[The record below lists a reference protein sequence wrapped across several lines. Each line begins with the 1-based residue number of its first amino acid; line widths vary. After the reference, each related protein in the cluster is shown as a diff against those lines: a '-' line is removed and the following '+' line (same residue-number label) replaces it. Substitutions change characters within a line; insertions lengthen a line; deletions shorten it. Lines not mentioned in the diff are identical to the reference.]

1 MVAACGVYTG
11 TLAKIARDITLL
23 MQQEVAEASE
33 PGGGSSTMP
42 HKRNPAGCAIVL
54 AAATRVPALVSAF
67 LSGMAQE
74 HERGVG
80 GHHAEAPTV
89 VAVVQATGAALAALA
104 DVTRALSVDPARMRS
119 NIAATEGEVFAERAM
134 MLLAPSLGREA
145 ARRVIAQALEHAR
158 RDGRS
163 FIDTL
168 AADPSAKS
176 AIDPTDLSTL
186 DKPEAYLGA
195 AEEFRR
201 RLIGAEQK

>member
-1 MVAACGVYTG
+1 
-11 TLAKIARDITLL
+11 
-23 MQQEVAEASE
+23 
-33 PGGGSSTMP
+33 MP
-42 HKRNPAGCAIVL
+42 HKKNPAGCAIVL
-54 AAATRVPALVSAF
+54 AAATRVPAFVSAF

-89 VAVVQATGAALAALA
+89 AAVVQATGAALAALA
-104 DVTRALSVDPARMRS
+104 DVTSALSVDPARMRS
-119 NIAATEGEVFAERAM
+119 NITATDGEVFAERAM

-168 AADPSAKS
+168 AADASVKS